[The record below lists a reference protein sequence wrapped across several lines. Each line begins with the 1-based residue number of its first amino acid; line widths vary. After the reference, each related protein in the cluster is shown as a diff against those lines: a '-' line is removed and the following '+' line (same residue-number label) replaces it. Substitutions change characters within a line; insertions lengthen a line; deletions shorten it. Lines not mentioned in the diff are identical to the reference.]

1 VIIPTGPVSSEV
13 NKQMWHQHA
22 DHECAGATNQPVE
35 STVSAAPGAGVVAPD
50 NLSAT
55 RGESS

>member
-1 VIIPTGPVSSEV
+1 
-13 NKQMWHQHA
+13 MWHQHA